1 MADNMKEV
9 HITLEGVKRR
19 VRYKYRGIE
28 YAERE
33 LGATFP
39 QLLIRIG
46 STGGNMTA
54 NEWVTL
60 VYAGL
65 VQDNP
70 DLSREQVEEAFD
82 YAALKEWATAISE
95 AMKACMP
102 AAETPKKKPAT
113 QRQ

>member
-33 LGATFP
+33 LGTTFP
-39 QLLIRIG
+39 KLLVRMG
-46 STGGNMTA
+46 SAGEVTA

-60 VYAGL
+60 VWAGL
-65 VQDNP
+65 MQDNP
-70 DLSREQVEEAFD
+70 DLTREQVEDAFD
-82 YAALKEWATAISE
+82 YASLKEWAPSIGA

-102 AAETPKKKPAT
+102 SVQEPKKKPAT
-113 QRQ
+113 AQR